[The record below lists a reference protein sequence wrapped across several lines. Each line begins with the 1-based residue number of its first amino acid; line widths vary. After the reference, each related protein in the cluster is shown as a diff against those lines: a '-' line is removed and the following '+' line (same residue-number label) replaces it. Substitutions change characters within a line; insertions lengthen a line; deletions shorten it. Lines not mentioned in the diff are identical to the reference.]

1 MRRTS
6 SGARALLERGRGKV
20 EATMAQTIGTELGK
34 QGANLNGVRNGAHS
48 LESKSSRHPAKT
60 GSKSVETKKARAKT
74 NEKAPRTGGKLRGLA
89 VDRHFTTRGVDP
101 LDSVTWERRTSVIN

>member
-1 MRRTS
+1 
-6 SGARALLERGRGKV
+6 
-20 EATMAQTIGTELGK
+20 MAQTIGTELGK

-48 LESKSSRHPAKT
+48 LDTKSSRHTSSKLSGSSPHGSSRASKT
-60 GSKSVETKKARAKT
+60 VETKKARPKA

-101 LDSVTWERRTSVIN
+101 LDSVTWERRTSVINNTD